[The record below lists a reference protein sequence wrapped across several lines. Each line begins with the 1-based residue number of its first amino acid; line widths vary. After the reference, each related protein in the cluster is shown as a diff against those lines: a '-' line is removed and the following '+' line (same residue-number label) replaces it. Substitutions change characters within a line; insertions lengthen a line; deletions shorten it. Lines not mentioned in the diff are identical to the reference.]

1 MPRLLIV
8 NADDLGLHEDI
19 NRGIYLAHTEG
30 IVTSASVVACGAAFD
45 HASTIIQECAKL
57 DVGVHLTLIE
67 ERPLC
72 PATEIPSLV
81 GPDGRFLPSYRHLT
95 ARILMG
101 SVSPAEVRREL
112 RAQIARVIATGC
124 RPSHLDGHQHVH
136 LLPPV
141 WRVTTELAR
150 EFGIRWIRVPHFAS
164 LFRSPKSLFDPFFRL
179 GLNILSAVTVSL
191 TNGAEPKIRTPGLH
205 LSGRLVEGDLLRIV
219 AALRPGISE
228 IVAHP
233 GIKTPALG
241 ARYRWNYEWSTE
253 LAALTSPQIISAL
266 RSNGVTLTRFSE
278 CQADGPLPTGL
289 C

>member
-1 MPRLLIV
+1 MARLLIV
-8 NADDLGLHEDI
+8 NADDLGLHEDL

-45 HASTIIQECAKL
+45 HASTIIEECAEL
-57 DVGVHLTLIE
+57 DLGVHLTLIE

-101 SVSPAEVRREL
+101 TVSPEEVRREL
-112 RAQIARVIATGC
+112 RAQIERVIATGC

-141 WRVTTELAR
+141 WRVTTELAV
-150 EFGIRWIRVPHFAS
+150 EYAIRWIRVPHFTS
-164 LFRSPKSLFDPFFRL
+164 LFGSSKSLFDPFFRL
-179 GLNILSAVTVSL
+179 GLNILSATTASL
-191 TNGAEPKIRTPGLH
+191 TNGAKPKIRTPGLH
-205 LSGRLVEGDLLRIV
+205 LSGRLVERDLLRII

-228 IVAHP
+228 LVTHP
-233 GIKTPALG
+233 GIETPALG
-241 ARYRWNYEWSTE
+241 ARYPWTYEFSTD
-253 LAALTSPQIISAL
+253 LAALTSPQVISAI
-266 RSNGVTLTRFSE
+266 RSNAVTLTRFSK
-278 CQADGPLPTGL
+278 C
-289 C
+289 